1 MNAARWEFGFLPE
14 STSTNFDGWRVEPL
28 DDFEGTLE
36 GWNQLSDPQ
45 GWVLPPI
52 IERVKVKR
60 ISEGEEVEDV
70 VPNTR
75 RSANFWRHPPSH
87 SLIYEGREPPA
98 QEPTKPGA
106 PYFIV
111 QCLGAIK
118 GCELQLSNWWVS
130 GKKRLRPLG
139 FLHPVDGALNHCLS
153 MAYAWYDAQDDHSR
167 KVISSSLF
175 IHSHSESYEFT
186 WERFLWQHTAFEGC
200 FHLAE
205 KVHGMKAGG
214 RRNRFEVFA
223 DHFGLQSDPDQ
234 FRIFSRIRNELVHEV
249 MWGNQVPGF
258 GGEGQPWNQTI
269 YLSHFTTLALLAV
282 MDVKTPSLH
291 VNWNTRSRM
300 VLETPTR

>member
-14 STSTNFDGWRVEPL
+14 STSANFDGWRIEPL
-28 DDFEGTLE
+28 DNFEGTLE
-36 GWNQLSDPQ
+36 EWNQLSDPQ
-45 GWVLPPI
+45 GWVLPRI
-52 IERVKVKR
+52 IEQVRGKR
-60 ISEGEEVEDV
+60 ISEGDEVKEV

-75 RSANFWRHPPSH
+75 RSAKLWRIPPSH
-87 SLIYEGREPPA
+87 SLIYEGKEPPA
-98 QEPTKPGA
+98 QEPTKPGV

-153 MAYAWYDAQDDHSR
+153 MAYAWYDAQDDHSK

-200 FHLAE
+200 FHLAK

-214 RRNRFEVFA
+214 RKNRFQVFA
-223 DHFGLQSDPDQ
+223 DHFGLQSDPDR
-234 FRIFSRIRNELVHEV
+234 FKMFSHIRNELVHEG

-269 YLSHFTTLALLAV
+269 YLSNFITLALLAV
-282 MDVKTPSLH
+282 MNVKTPSLY
-291 VNWNTRSRM
+291 VNWNTRGRM
-300 VLETPTR
+300 VLEAPTR